1 MDALD
6 TQRELLGVQPGASR
20 AEIAAAYRRRV
31 MDLHPD
37 RHPHLSPAERRD
49 REQETVQLNVAY
61 AALLV
66 VAEHKSG
73 DEPSNPPV
81 SAPSPLRPSPSAPA
95 PAPVPVPAPPP
106 PSRNRE
112 RTRSRVI
119 RALAVVALLG
129 AACVAVLIGTR
140 APSTPGLAVGSC
152 VAWSGGYTVVD
163 CAERHDGRVSTIVAR
178 ARDCPSGGFTRAQG
192 KVFCVDVRS

>member
-6 TQRELLGVQPGASR
+6 PQRELLGVQPGASR

-66 VAEHKSG
+66 
-73 DEPSNPPV
+73 
-81 SAPSPLRPSPSAPA
+81 
-95 PAPVPVPAPPP
+95 
-106 PSRNRE
+106 
-112 RTRSRVI
+112 
-119 RALAVVALLG
+119 
-129 AACVAVLIGTR
+129 
-140 APSTPGLAVGSC
+140 
-152 VAWSGGYTVVD
+152 
-163 CAERHDGRVSTIVAR
+163 AR
-178 ARDCPSGGFTRAQG
+178 ARLPVRWLHPSPGQG
-192 KVFCVDVRS
+192 VLPGCAVVNVR